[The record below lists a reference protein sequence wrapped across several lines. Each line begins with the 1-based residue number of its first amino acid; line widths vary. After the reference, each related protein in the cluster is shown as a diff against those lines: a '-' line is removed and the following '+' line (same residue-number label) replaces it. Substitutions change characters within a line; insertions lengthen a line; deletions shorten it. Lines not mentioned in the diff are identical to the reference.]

1 MPLLEAAFVLDT
13 PIETQEVREAV
24 SAAARQMK
32 VTLIDVHLDIQEGPS
47 GEVQFV
53 QAELLCTP
61 EEAHMWLMRVLIR
74 LEGEEGYAEP
84 VTVRIDGVEFQA

>member
-13 PIETQEVREAV
+13 PIDAQEVREAV
-24 SAAARQMK
+24 AAVAHQMN
-32 VTLIDVHLDIQEGPS
+32 VMLVDVHLDIDEGPS

-61 EEAHMWLMRVLIR
+61 EEAHMWLMRVLVR
-74 LEGEEGYAEP
+74 LEGEEGYAEL

>member
-1 MPLLEAAFVLDT
+1 MPLLEGAFVLDT
-13 PIETQEVREAV
+13 PIDTQEVREAV
-24 SAAARQMK
+24 AAVAHQMN
-32 VTLIDVHLDIQEGPS
+32 VMLVDVHLDIDEGPS

-61 EEAHMWLMRVLIR
+61 EEAHMWLMRVLVR
-74 LEGEEGYAEP
+74 LEGEEGYAEL